1 MAEYSQLLDDYPHW
15 KNFLSTKATKPS
27 TSIKG
32 WHTGTIQGVLHQ
44 KMSLETCPTTVPQNF
59 EKNWENNPTQPISTT
74 HRMDPPCS
82 LFLHAGA
89 FSLFGRNHLFL
100 WQTLLERLCL
110 YSRLPSL
117 WVYLPLHIVFPRTS
131 GQALMSPL
139 PWVSPHPLGHNAK
152 QASLS
157 NNRPL
162 RLHFQSLTDQEKCN
176 HLRIPNKDVKCLMGL
191 LYAWLPTIALTNEIH

>member
-1 MAEYSQLLDDYPHW
+1 
-15 KNFLSTKATKPS
+15 
-27 TSIKG
+27 
-32 WHTGTIQGVLHQ
+32 
-44 KMSLETCPTTVPQNF
+44 MSLETCPTTVPQNF

-82 LFLHAGA
+82 LFLRAGA

-110 YSRLPSL
+110 FTLTKLVSLLAFTYRISANKWPS
-117 WVYLPLHIVFPRTS
+117 S
-131 GQALMSPL
+131 NEPL

-162 RLHFQSLTDQEKCN
+162 RLHFQSLTDQEKRN
-176 HLRIPNKDVKCLMGL
+176 HLRIPNEDVKCLMGL

>member
-74 HRMDPPCS
+74 DRMHPPRS

-110 YSRLPSL
+110 FTLTKLVSLLAFTYRISANKWPSSNEPP
-117 WVYLPLHIVFPRTS
+117 PLSKSPSPGSQCQTS
-131 GQALMSPL
+131 VPL
-139 PWVSPHPLGHNAK
+139 
-152 QASLS
+152 Q
-157 NNRPL
+157 
-162 RLHFQSLTDQEKCN
+162 
-176 HLRIPNKDVKCLMGL
+176 
-191 LYAWLPTIALTNEIH
+191 

>member
-1 MAEYSQLLDDYPHW
+1 MTHGDNPGSVTS
-15 KNFLSTKATKPS
+15 KN
-27 TSIKG
+27 
-32 WHTGTIQGVLHQ
+32 
-44 KMSLETCPTTVPQNF
+44 VPWNLCHRISRKT
-59 EKNWENNPTQPISTT
+59 EKTTQPNPFLPHTEWIPHARSFCTQVL
-74 HRMDPPCS
+74 S
-82 LFLHAGA
+82 LF
-89 FSLFGRNHLFL
+89 FGRNHLFL

-176 HLRIPNKDVKCLMGL
+176 HLRIPNENVKCLMGL

>member
-1 MAEYSQLLDDYPHW
+1 
-15 KNFLSTKATKPS
+15 
-27 TSIKG
+27 
-32 WHTGTIQGVLHQ
+32 
-44 KMSLETCPTTVPQNF
+44 MSLETCPTTVPQNF
-59 EKNWENNPTQPISTT
+59 EKNWENNPTQPNPFLPHSEWIPHARSFCTQVL
-74 HRMDPPCS
+74 S
-82 LFLHAGA
+82 LFLVETI
-89 FSLFGRNHLFL
+89 FL

-110 YSRLPSL
+110 FTLTKLVSL
-117 WVYLPLHIVFPRTS
+117 LAFTYRIPRTS

-176 HLRIPNKDVKCLMGL
+176 HLRIPNEDVKCLMGL
-191 LYAWLPTIALTNEIH
+191 LYFYTTIALTNEIH

>member
-15 KNFLSTKATKPS
+15 KNFLSTKATKPT

-32 WHTGTIQGVLHQ
+32 WHTGTIQRVLHQ

-110 YSRLPSL
+110 FTLTKLVSLLAFTYRISANKWPSSNEPP
-117 WVYLPLHIVFPRTS
+117 PLSKSPSPGSQCQTS
-131 GQALMSPL
+131 VPL
-139 PWVSPHPLGHNAK
+139 
-152 QASLS
+152 Q
-157 NNRPL
+157 
-162 RLHFQSLTDQEKCN
+162 
-176 HLRIPNKDVKCLMGL
+176 
-191 LYAWLPTIALTNEIH
+191 

>member
-59 EKNWENNPTQPISTT
+59 EKNWENNPTQPFSTT
-74 HRMDPPCS
+74 HRMDPPRS

-89 FSLFGRNHLFL
+89 FSLFGRNHLFYD
-100 WQTLLERLCL
+100 RLYWNACV

-139 PWVSPHPLGHNAK
+139 PRVSPHPLCHNVK
-152 QASLS
+152 QAPLS

-162 RLHFQSLTDQEKCN
+162 RPHFQGLTDQEKCDN
-176 HLRIPNKDVKCLMGL
+176 LRIPNEDVECLMGL
-191 LYAWLPTIALTNEIH
+191 LNAWLPTIALTNEIH

>member
-89 FSLFGRNHLFL
+89 FSLFGRNHLFYD
-100 WQTLLERLCL
+100 RLYWNACV

-117 WVYLPLHIVFPRTS
+117 WVYLPLHIVISANKWPSSNEPPPLSKSPSPGSQCQTS
-131 GQALMSPL
+131 VPL
-139 PWVSPHPLGHNAK
+139 
-152 QASLS
+152 Q
-157 NNRPL
+157 
-162 RLHFQSLTDQEKCN
+162 
-176 HLRIPNKDVKCLMGL
+176 
-191 LYAWLPTIALTNEIH
+191 

>member
-1 MAEYSQLLDDYPHW
+1 MTHGDNPGGVTS
-15 KNFLSTKATKPS
+15 KNVPWNLSNNGATEFREKLRKQPNLTHFYHTANGSPMLALFTRSCFLS
-27 TSIKG
+27 
-32 WHTGTIQGVLHQ
+32 
-44 KMSLETCPTTVPQNF
+44 F
-59 EKNWENNPTQPISTT
+59 
-74 HRMDPPCS
+74 
-82 LFLHAGA
+82 
-89 FSLFGRNHLFL
+89 FSLFYWNA
-100 WQTLLERLCL
+100 CV

-152 QASLS
+152 QASLF

-176 HLRIPNKDVKCLMGL
+176 HLRIPNEDIKCLMGL